1 MAGLTWPLCGTP
13 VRWKAAHH
21 GPVSRGPGCLLG
33 RAAKVWRGGE
43 GGAQAPLSLPSP
55 PFPFPPLLPPRLPSR
70 WMDRWMLVGDAA
82 WRNGSGGPTRPILP
96 SSHLRRRSKR
106 CAAIPLERRMRSPSR
121 QTPRSMNC
129 CLQIRG
135 RVGAGMSTDSFSF
148 FSSSLFC
155 FSPPVFLS
163 STRHGYGD
171 RNSNSNSF
179 FSFLRKGKW
188 EYYRSILWMVD
199 TFRIAMN

>member
-1 MAGLTWPLCGTP
+1 ME
-13 VRWKAAHH
+13 
-21 GPVSRGPGCLLG
+21 
-33 RAAKVWRGGE
+33 RGGG

-55 PFPFPPLLPPRLPSR
+55 PFPFPPLLPPPLPSR

-148 FSSSLFC
+148 FFR
-155 FSPPVFLS
+155 PPFFVFLLLCS
-163 STRHGYGD
+163 FPPRDTDMETVIVIRILFFLFFEKENGNIIDPFYGWSMLYSIHRH
-171 RNSNSNSF
+171 
-179 FSFLRKGKW
+179 FSYSDELKIAR
-188 EYYRSILWMVD
+188 EISIASWSLYNV
-199 TFRIAMN
+199 RYIYI

>member
-55 PFPFPPLLPPRLPSR
+55 PFPFPPLLPPPLPSR

-135 RVGAGMSTDSFSF
+135 RVGGNEHGFLLFFFVLPFLF
-148 FSSSLFC
+148 FSSCVPFLHETPIWTVIVIRILF
-155 FSPPVFLS
+155 FLFFEKENGNIIDPFYGW
-163 STRHGYGD
+163 STL
-171 RNSNSNSF
+171 F
-179 FSFLRKGKW
+179 
-188 EYYRSILWMVD
+188 V
-199 TFRIAMN
+199 